1 MANIG
6 DPGFKYHRA
15 MAQLWGVLGLRLAN
29 ADVLPLDFAFY
40 GETLRGFVRE
50 LERANP
56 TMRGK
61 LDLAPLQRATVNFQA
76 AGRALK
82 HEVEKRLAR
91 SEGFSAPE
99 VAALN
104 AAILKVE
111 RNWLHAE
118 GIPGRPWF
126 KHLLYAARYTYA
138 HLELPGLTEA
148 VEAGNWE
155 LAREQARL
163 LQAAVERNTSLLS
176 EALAQLQAEKNEEK
190 K

>member
-1 MANIG
+1 
-6 DPGFKYHRA
+6 

-50 LERANP
+50 VQAANP
-56 TMRGK
+56 AVKGK
-61 LDLAPLQRATVNFQA
+61 LDLAPLQRATVNFQT

-91 SEGFSAPE
+91 SEGLSAQE
-99 VAALN
+99 AAALN
-104 AAILKVE
+104 AAILRVE
-111 RNWLHAE
+111 RNWLREE

-148 VEAGNWE
+148 VEAGSWE

-163 LQAAVERNTSLLS
+163 LQAAVEKNTSLLS
-176 EALAQLQAEKNEEK
+176 EALARLQAEESKEK